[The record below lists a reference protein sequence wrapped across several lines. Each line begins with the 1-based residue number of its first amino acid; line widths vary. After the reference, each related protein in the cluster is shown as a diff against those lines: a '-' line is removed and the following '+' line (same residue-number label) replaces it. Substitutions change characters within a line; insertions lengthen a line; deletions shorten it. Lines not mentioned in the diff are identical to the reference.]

1 MSPIADY
8 KLPRGRTVPVVQ
20 VKKVQQNLV
29 KIQKTSQY
37 ASQPPEHVTWLL
49 IKPWELDK

>member
-1 MSPIADY
+1 MFPIADY
-8 KLPRGRTVPVVQ
+8 KLPRGRTVVQ
-20 VKKVQQNLV
+20 VKKVQQNLA

-37 ASQPPEHVTWLL
+37 ASQLPEHVTWLL

>member
-37 ASQPPEHVTWLL
+37 ASQPPEHVT
-49 IKPWELDK
+49 

>member
-1 MSPIADY
+1 MFPIADY
-8 KLPRGRTVPVVQ
+8 KLPRERTVVQ
-20 VKKVQQNLV
+20 VKKVPQNLE

-37 ASQPPEHVTWLL
+37 TSQPPEHVTWLL